1 MQDQA
6 QYEKLANYI
15 DGAWMTDSADGED
28 VINPATEAVLGRLPH
43 ASEQDLDRALAAAAR
58 TAEGWRRLPPV
69 ERAAIMRS
77 AAALV
82 RERLETI
89 AVTMTLEQ
97 GKPLAEARSEI
108 ARAADMIE
116 WCAEEGRRTY
126 GRVIPAR
133 QENVRQMVICE
144 PVGPVAAFTPWNF
157 PTFIPSRKIAGALA
171 AGCTCI
177 LKPAE
182 ETPGS
187 ALALARAFHDAGL
200 PPGVLNLV
208 FGKPAVVSRH
218 LIESPI
224 IRKVTFTGSVPVGKH
239 LAALSG
245 QHMKAATMEL
255 GGHAPVIVF
264 GDTDPEKAARLSA
277 AAKFRN
283 AGQICTAPTR
293 FFVHADIYTRF
304 TETLAAA
311 ASAIKVGNGMEA
323 GIGMGPLA
331 NGRRVNAI
339 EELIADAQ
347 KRGGAVLAGGRRL
360 GNSGY
365 FFEPTVLADVPEDAT
380 VMTQEPFGPLAIVS
394 SFRETADA
402 IARANAL
409 PYGLAGYAFTDSN
422 ASANAVI
429 DGLEVG
435 ALSLNRFSVSEP
447 EAPFGGVK
455 ESGYGREGGI
465 EAVATYQIQKFVSHG
480 SI

>member
-1 MQDQA
+1 M
-6 QYEKLANYI
+6 LF
-15 DGAWMTDSADGED
+15 
-28 VINPATEAVLGRLPH
+28 
-43 ASEQDLDRALAAAAR
+43 
-58 TAEGWRRLPPV
+58 
-69 ERAAIMRS
+69 RS
-77 AAALV
+77 
-82 RERLETI
+82 
-89 AVTMTLEQ
+89 
-97 GKPLAEARSEI
+97 
-108 ARAADMIE
+108 
-116 WCAEEGRRTY
+116 
-126 GRVIPAR
+126 
-133 QENVRQMVICE
+133 
-144 PVGPVAAFTPWNF
+144 
-157 PTFIPSRKIAGALA
+157 
-171 AGCTCI
+171 
-177 LKPAE
+177 
-182 ETPGS
+182 
-187 ALALARAFHDAGL
+187 
-200 PPGVLNLV
+200 
-208 FGKPAVVSRH
+208 
-218 LIESPI
+218 
-224 IRKVTFTGSVPVGKH
+224 FTGSVPVGKQ
-239 LAALSG
+239 LAALAG

-331 NGRRVNAI
+331 NGRRISAI

-394 SFRETADA
+394 SFRDTADA
-402 IARANAL
+402 LARANAL

>member
-1 MQDQA
+1 MQNEA
-6 QYEKLANYI
+6 QYEKLGNYI
-15 DGAWMTDSADGED
+15 DGAWLTDTAAGED

-43 ASEQDLDRALAAAAR
+43 ASEKDLDRALAAAERA
-58 TAEGWRRLPPV
+58 AEGWRKRAPF
-69 ERAAIMRS
+69 ERAAIMRV
-77 AAALV
+77 AAGLI
-82 RERLETI
+82 RERLESI

-97 GKPLAEARSEI
+97 GKPIAEARSEI
-108 ARAADMIE
+108 ARAADMID

-133 QENVRQMVICE
+133 EANVRQIVVQE

-157 PTFIPSRKIAGALA
+157 PTFIPSRKIGGALA

-200 PPGVLNLV
+200 PPGVLNIV
-208 FGKPAVVSRH
+208 FGKPADVSRH
-218 LIESPI
+218 LIQSPV

-239 LAALSG
+239 LAALAG

-264 GDTDPEKAARLSA
+264 GDADPEKVARLSA

-293 FFVHADIYTRF
+293 FFVHADIHARF
-304 TETLAAA
+304 AEALAEAA
-311 ASAIKVGNGMEA
+311 QGIKVGDGMDT
-323 GIGMGPLA
+323 GVRMGPLA
-331 NGRRVNAI
+331 NGRRVTAI
-339 EELIADAQ
+339 GDLVADAQ
-347 KRGGAVLAGGRRL
+347 KRGGTVLAGGRRL

-365 FFEPTVLADVPEDAT
+365 FFEPTVLADVPDDAA
-380 VMTQEPFGPLAIVS
+380 VMTQEPFGPVAIVT
-394 SFRETADA
+394 SFRETTDA
-402 IARANAL
+402 IARANSL
-409 PYGLAGYAFTDSN
+409 PFGLAGYAFTDSH
-422 ASANAVI
+422 AAATAVI

-435 ALSLNRFSVSEP
+435 ALSINRFSVSEP

-455 ESGYGREGGI
+455 DSGFGREGGI